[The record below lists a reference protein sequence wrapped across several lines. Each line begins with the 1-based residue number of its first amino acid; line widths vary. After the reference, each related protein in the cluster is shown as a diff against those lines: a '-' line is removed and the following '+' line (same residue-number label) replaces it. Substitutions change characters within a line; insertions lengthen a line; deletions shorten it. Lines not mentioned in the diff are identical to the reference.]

1 MEKQFDIIRK
11 TRQFLLKIFNE
22 LTVEEVNKIPAGFS
36 NNIIWNFGH
45 IIAAQQGVCYL
56 RAGMPAHIDKAV
68 FDKYKPDSKPEGFV
82 DAAEIE
88 QLKQLMVSNIDN
100 LEEDLEQNKFVSY
113 PAWTTRYGV
122 EITSVEDAI
131 QFLLFHEGLH
141 IGYIMA
147 LRRAVKAGS

>member
-1 MEKQFDIIRK
+1 MEKQFEIIRQ

-22 LTVEEVNKIPAGFS
+22 LSVEEVNTIPAGFS
-36 NNIIWNFGH
+36 NNIVWNFGH

-56 RAGMPAHIDKAV
+56 RAGLPSHIDRAL
-68 FDKYKPDSKPEGFV
+68 FDLYKPDSKPETFIN
-82 DAAEIE
+82 AEQIE
-88 QLKQLMVSNIDN
+88 ELKGLMLSTIDH
-100 LEEDLEQNKFVSY
+100 LEEDLEQNMFANY

-122 EITSVEDAI
+122 ELSSIEDAV

-147 LRRAVKAGS
+147 LRRAVKGVS